1 MFFLK
6 VIRWHKIGKIR
17 DSATFHEGELRKENG
32 KKKGI
37 SESRKCR
44 FDRSKE
50 EGTESKRNKTTGNAL
65 KQR

>member
-32 KKKGI
+32 KKKVFLKVGNVDLI
-37 SESRKCR
+37 EVKRK
-44 FDRSKE
+44 E
-50 EGTESKRNKTTGNAL
+50 L
-65 KQR
+65 KVREIRPQKML